1 MSSKR
6 RNTRCAFVA
15 GVQTYSLPISLPGIL
30 WIGAMAALTGDYDL
44 GTTAFLN
51 WAFGSETW
59 DERWRF
65 WFLEALVWILLG
77 TAVLFKIGWVRR
89 AEAARPFAFR
99 SEEHTSELQ
108 SLMRI
113 SYGGFCVTTKK
124 KKQY

>member
-77 TAVLFKIGWVRR
+77 TAVLFKIG
-89 AEAARPFAFR
+89 R
-99 SEEHTSELQ
+99 SEERSVGKDRVSTCSSWWLH
-108 SLMRI
+108 
-113 SYGGFCVTTKK
+113 YD
-124 KKQY
+124 